1 MEGTGGMS
9 GMNFTEA
16 QFEELQK
23 NLRASRLDP
32 LGPLAERGP
41 NPPDISGLTPRPLS
55 SGSRK
60 EKYGR
65 VKKEV
70 DGIVF
75 DSTSEAE
82 AYKVLK
88 LWESIHA
95 ISGLKL
101 QPVFVLQE
109 KFTEAS
115 TDGPRKSH
123 RAIKYIAD
131 FQFSWPSSNRFVS
144 SVTVVDV
151 KGVLT
156 PAFRIKEKLF
166 RQKFPDLDL
175 QIWNRD
181 RVRELS
187 RG

>member
-1 MEGTGGMS
+1 MS

-23 NLRASRLDP
+23 NLRSAGSAIDNSVV
-32 LGPLAERGP
+32 G
-41 NPPDISGLTPRPLS
+41 PRPLS

-65 VKKEV
+65 IKKEV

-82 AYKVLK
+82 AYGVLK
-88 LWESIHA
+88 LWESIGA
-95 ISGLKL
+95 IADLKL
-101 QPVFVLQE
+101 QPAFVLQE
-109 KFTEAS
+109 KFVEAS
-115 TDGPRKSH
+115 TDGPRKAH

-131 FQFSWPSSNRFVS
+131 FQFHFVS
-144 SVTVVDV
+144 TVKSAHAIPLTTVVDV

-181 RVRELS
+181 KVRDLS